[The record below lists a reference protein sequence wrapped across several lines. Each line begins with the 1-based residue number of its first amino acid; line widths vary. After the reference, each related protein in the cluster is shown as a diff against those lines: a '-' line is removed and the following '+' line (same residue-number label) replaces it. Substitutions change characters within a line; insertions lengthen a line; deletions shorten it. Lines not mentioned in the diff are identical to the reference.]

1 MAMVRKKFIR
11 LLTDWRVPH
20 RHPSTNGAL
29 FFLLNFFCQAEL
41 NAVELRPPHM
51 DDSGRTKYPVLFRV
65 YANFCPMPPEAADLV
80 DPPPPLPFVC
90 PRQRYGGPSSQLVS
104 ASFNIDW
111 HAYLACGLQYV
122 IVVVD
127 GRGTGYKGRALRNP
141 VKGNLGFWEVRDQ
154 VNAAR

>member
-1 MAMVRKKFIR
+1 
-11 LLTDWRVPH
+11 
-20 RHPSTNGAL
+20 
-29 FFLLNFFCQAEL
+29 
-41 NAVELRPPHM
+41 M

-65 YANFCPMPPEAADLV
+65 YADLFFV
-80 DPPPPLPFVC
+80 ICKPSTALTPPPLFVC
-90 PRQRYGGPSSQLVS
+90 TCHRYGGPGSQLVS
-104 ASFNIDW
+104 ASFDINW

-154 VNAAR
+154 INAAR